1 MNKLL
6 DIKRAGG
13 FPVDAEVIEL
23 LYNYKD
29 YIESI
34 LGGLELA
41 AGSVL
46 FLEANRN
53 EGISGYY
60 LTDSYVYVVPVAS
73 GVSGSNAGKIKGNIY
88 KLKADST
95 ITIADLLAG
104 TAAKL
109 GLQINEIKYSTV
121 DEYNVTYSDYM
132 SVVEAVLIV
141 DNVNP
146 YKFYNLYDIVERSQ
160 YKNVSLSSLTLPD
173 NYSFNDKHRNVF
185 KYNLNRVEMQLSL
198 NYTGPGTGMMT
209 MLEIPI
215 TASVAVQLQIAVGAM
230 YPISMCIYNATNII
244 NVPCVLYR
252 ENISTFKI
260 IADTINVT
268 INSNS
273 VVELK
278 GNIVL

>member
-1 MNKLL
+1 MNKLNNIL
-6 DIKRAGG
+6 REGG
-13 FPVDAEVIEL
+13 FPVTGEALQVLHDYQRYIHAIMSSFEIEP
-23 LYNYKD
+23 
-29 YIESI
+29 
-34 LGGLELA
+34 GTVVFLELNQTLNLPNF
-41 AGSVL
+41 VL
-46 FLEANRN
+46 A
-53 EGISGYY
+53 
-60 LTDSYVYVVPVAS
+60 DSYIYVVPETFDLNKT
-73 GVSGSNAGKIKGNIY
+73 GHIY
-88 KLKADST
+88 KLKGDST
-95 ITIADLLAG
+95 IIISDLLAN
-104 TAAKL
+104 THAKK
-109 GLQINEIKYSTV
+109 GLQIIETPSTV
-121 DEYNVTYSDYM
+121 SFNGVDYVNYM
-132 SVVEAVLIV
+132 SIIEAQLI
-141 DNVNP
+141 DATPAYTFKRLTDLIELANYSN
-146 YKFYNLYDIVERSQ
+146 I
-160 YKNVSLSSLTLPD
+160 SLSNISLPAD
-173 NYSFNDKHRNVF
+173 YSFNDKHRNVF